1 MTKDSLISII
11 SFSFPNSK
19 TLSNGLL
26 PTTIWNPKLCQQ
38 NAAAKNFSKV
48 SFVQLLAT
56 YLVYFSLTNLQHKF
70 KNTGKRDINQ
80 KILGG
85 FYA

>member
-1 MTKDSLISII
+1 MQ
-11 SFSFPNSK
+11 
-19 TLSNGLL
+19 L
-26 PTTIWNPKLCQQ
+26 PRTFL
-38 NAAAKNFSKV
+38 KV
-48 SFVQLLAT
+48 SFIQLLAT

-80 KILGG
+80 KILGE